1 MKLLTEMCRD
11 DNGEMYA
18 NDPDPYQA
26 KGAVARDAACAHAYK
41 RELANMRKAAEET
54 PRNHERQLVL
64 NLLDALDRRASEIM
78 AGWGFDSGEA
88 E

>member
-26 KGAVARDAACAHAYK
+26 KGAVARDAACAHALMQAMDEIGGYTTK
-41 RELANMRKAAEET
+41 FIHARAN
-54 PRNHERQLVL
+54 
-64 NLLDALDRRASEIM
+64 SIM
-78 AGWGFDSGEA
+78 TGWGFDSGEA
-88 E
+88 EE

>member
-26 KGAVARDAACAHAYK
+26 KSAVARDAA
-41 RELANMRKAAEET
+41 
-54 PRNHERQLVL
+54 
-64 NLLDALDRRASEIM
+64 
-78 AGWGFDSGEA
+78 
-88 E
+88 